1 MKEHDLVY
9 LEDGREGTIV
19 HLYPDGETA
28 EVELSETN
36 EVVTVKLQ
44 TLKPRTEQ

>member
-19 HLYPDGETA
+19 FLYSDGETA
-28 EVELSETN
+28 EAELSETN
-36 EVVTVKLQ
+36 EVLTVKLQ
-44 TLKPRTEQ
+44 TLKKRA